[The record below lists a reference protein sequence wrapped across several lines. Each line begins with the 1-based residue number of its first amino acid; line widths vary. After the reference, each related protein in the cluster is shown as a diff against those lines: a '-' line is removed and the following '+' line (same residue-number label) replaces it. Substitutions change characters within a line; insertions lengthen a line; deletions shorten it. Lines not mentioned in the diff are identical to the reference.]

1 LLDYLLHSTGWIV
14 ASLLC
19 LGGIFASLLSFTG
32 AWLIV
37 LAALALFLIQPET
50 PMDWTLIAVFVVI
63 CIALEIVEFF
73 SAKLG
78 VSKRGGSAA
87 AGWAALAG
95 GIAGM
100 FLGTFIPVP
109 VFGTLIGMILGSFL
123 AAFYVEK
130 RRLNHDEKAAHIAW
144 GAVWARLIVML
155 VKTGAALSMTAYL
168 VFAAV
173 AD

>member
-109 VFGTLIGMILGSFL
+109 VFGTLIGMI
-123 AAFYVEK
+123 
-130 RRLNHDEKAAHIAW
+130 EKAAHIAW

-155 VKTGAALSMTAYL
+155 VKTVAALCMTAYL

-173 AD
+173 AG

>member
-1 LLDYLLHSTGWIV
+1 LLDIFLNSIGWFV
-14 ASLLC
+14 AALLC
-19 LGGIFASLLSFTG
+19 AGGIFASLLSFTG

-37 LAALALFLIQPET
+37 LAALALFLIQPRT
-50 PMDWTLIAVFVVI
+50 PLDWSLLAAFVVI
-63 CIALEIVEFF
+63 SIVLEILEFF
-73 SAKLG
+73 AAKLG

-109 VFGTLIGMILGSFL
+109 VFGTLIGMMAGSFF

-144 GAVWARLIVML
+144 GAVWARLIIML
-155 VKTGAALSMTAYL
+155 VKTVAALGMTAYL
-168 VFAAV
+168 VYHAV
-173 AD
+173 SV